1 MVRYADGQTIIFLT
15 NGVSVQIGKGA
26 KKQVAKSL
34 KINEERQ

>member
-1 MVRYADGQTIIFLT
+1 MEYLKGELSMHKKQ
-15 NGVSVQIGKGA
+15 VSVQIGKGA